1 MNAPREKLAADFQI
15 LMSDVEELA
24 RATASQTGDKIT
36 ELRSRVQRAA
46 ADLRPRLAEME
57 TLAREKV
64 KVVAATTDEYVHD
77 HPWGAIGVSAG
88 IGIIIGILI
97 GRR

>member
-24 RATASQTGDKIT
+24 RITASQTGDKIT
-36 ELRSRVQRAA
+36 ELRGRVQRAV
-46 ADLRPRLAEME
+46 ADLRPRMAELE
-57 TLAREKV
+57 IQLREKA
-64 KVVAATTDEYVHD
+64 KVAAATTDNYVHD
-77 HPWGAIGVSAG
+77 HPWGAVGVSAG
-88 IGIIIGILI
+88 IGLIVGILI

>member
-1 MNAPREKLAADFQI
+1 MNAPREKLAADFQV

-46 ADLRPRLAEME
+46 ADLRPRLAE
-57 TLAREKV
+57 LDIQIREKA
-64 KVVAATTDEYVHD
+64 KVAAATTDEYVHD
-77 HPWGAIGVSAG
+77 HPWSAVGVSAG